1 MVVQFLH
8 LNVYQCKKLEAR
20 HHQHAGA
27 ESLRRKKLGGFFSK
41 KPQKA
46 TKLIEDLGEIQ
57 VSEPVCCEDL
67 NVVENSFKNCQI
79 LFG

>member
-1 MVVQFLH
+1 MVQILH

-20 HHQHAGA
+20 YHQHAGA
-27 ESLRRKKLGGFFSK
+27 GSFASEKLGGFLAK
-41 KPQKA
+41 KRHQKA

-67 NVVENSFKNCQI
+67 MLWKTLLKIATI